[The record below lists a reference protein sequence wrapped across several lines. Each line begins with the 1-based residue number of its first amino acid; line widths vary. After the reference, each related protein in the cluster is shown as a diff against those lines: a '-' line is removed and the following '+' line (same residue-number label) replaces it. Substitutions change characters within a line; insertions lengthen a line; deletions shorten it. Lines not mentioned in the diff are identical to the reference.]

1 MAPPFQAA
9 DLRQFQTTGLSGE
22 VAREGPLRAF
32 PWILNSSGQANVIG
46 FAYTKVADG
55 EAQVGGDISAGAEFV
70 GIMIRPKEHALVG
83 VGASALTP
91 TNSLAD
97 AVVAQMCDMGI
108 LYVQLDDT
116 SVQAVAGAVGT
127 ALFFDDT
134 TGAVAAGTAG
144 AGESVI
150 PNARIVIEDVA
161 DDGLAIV
168 SLTN

>member
-1 MAPPFQAA
+1 MGFQAA
-9 DLRQFQTTGLSGE
+9 DLRQFQTTGLAGE
-22 VAREGPLRAF
+22 VAREGPLRVA
-32 PWILNSSGQANVIG
+32 PWILLSTPEDNVIG
-46 FAYTKVADG
+46 LAFTKVADKT
-55 EAQVGGDISAGAEFV
+55 AQVGGDISAGAAFV

-83 VGASALTP
+83 SGATTLTA
-91 TNSLAD
+91 TNILAD
-97 AVVAQMCDMGI
+97 GIVAQMCDMGI
-108 LYVQLDDT
+108 LYVQLDNT

-134 TGAVAAGTAG
+134 TGVIAAGTAG

-150 PNARIVIEDVA
+150 PNAVIVLEDVA